1 MIQINSFT
9 EANAYLTRLYRN
21 ARVEY
26 TLDNMRQLTAY
37 LDNPQDKFKAV
48 HVAGTSGKTSTVY
61 YMSALLTAAGYKT
74 GLTVSPHVGEINER
88 VQINGQP
95 LPEEVFCQAL
105 TEFLALIEGCPVK
118 PSWFEAMVAFAYWYF
133 AREKVDYAAIEVGLG
148 GLKDGTNV
156 INRSDKV
163 CIVTDIGHDHV
174 NVLGESLA
182 GIAAQK
188 VGIAQPGNQVFAY
201 DQGPEITNVFKDCT
215 SRQEASLEIVDEQSE
230 KKQFAKGA
238 EQMPEY
244 QLRNWLLAYR
254 AYRFLEERDGL
265 PRLTSE
271 VLRRIQDLLIPGRME
286 VRKAGNKTIIMDGAH
301 NVQKITALIN
311 SFQHQYP
318 GEKPVVLLA
327 LRNGKEY
334 GEITSLLNQLTDHVI
349 VTTFETTQD
358 VPVRSMDAKTLAAA
372 FLRAGTKNVEAITDH
387 DTALAALLKSPEP
400 TGLITGSFYLLSQIR
415 NNKHLV

>member
-1 MIQINSFT
+1 
-9 EANAYLTRLYRN
+9 
-21 ARVEY
+21 
-26 TLDNMRQLTAY
+26 
-37 LDNPQDKFKAV
+37 
-48 HVAGTSGKTSTVY
+48 
-61 YMSALLTAAGYKT
+61 
-74 GLTVSPHVGEINER
+74 VGEINER